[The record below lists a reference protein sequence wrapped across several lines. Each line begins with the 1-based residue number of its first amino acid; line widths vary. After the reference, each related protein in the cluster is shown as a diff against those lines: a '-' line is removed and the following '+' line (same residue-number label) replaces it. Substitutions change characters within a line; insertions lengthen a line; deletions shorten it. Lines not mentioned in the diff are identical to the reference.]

1 MPDPAAHS
9 LPETLLKHAGFVRAL
24 ARATLR
30 GDPECEDVEQDA
42 WVEALRGIPAEP
54 TRQRGWLAAVVRHR
68 AFDLLRRR
76 RRRAE
81 RERVAARVESV
92 PAADEAVARAEA
104 VRRVVDAVLALDPAY
119 RSVILLRFLDGLPPR
134 EVAARLGLPVE
145 TVRTRVRRGL
155 ERLRISLRE
164 ETGDARERSRAFLL
178 LAGGAGAGGFA
189 QAAVAIGGALV
200 AKKVAVVAA
209 LLLLLAGGT
218 WIAVDLTS
226 PEGGQTDHRP
236 APARAAGTPAP
247 TTSPTLA
254 ARPRTDAPASPPP
267 SPATSPETVV
277 TGIVVDET
285 GAPVKGAVVFT
296 AGWRGGT
303 VIEKEE
309 EIESVRAEPTDEE
322 GRFRL
327 RLAGLRAGTIGVR
340 ARAPGFVVAS
350 PGNLGYPLQIDVRQE
365 ARITLHRGVA
375 LHIRVTDAAD
385 GRPIAGA
392 RVAAY
397 AGAGYLLHTWP
408 PVDADV
414 TSAEGAADLVAPGG
428 DVRVVAEA
436 AGRAQ
441 GEVLVR
447 AAPPSAE
454 AVVALGTGGTVK
466 GTIIDPAGRP
476 VAGAHLVM
484 LRAPCARAEATTD
497 AGGRFRFEHVP
508 PAGKEPEPI
517 VAKRVVVLACDA
529 EGYGR
534 QFLSCEPPSEGGEI
548 EVRFALAE
556 LATLEVHV
564 RDARG
569 SPVAGLRVSYG
580 PEEGRVAWGWTTLR
594 VARAATTDVNGV
606 FTAAELPPGRV
617 ALRIPFDAEE
627 PRYVEV
633 PASGPVEIVLAASAV
648 ARRVRVRTA
657 AGAPVVK
664 ATVRAWSPIEPGA
677 GWRDRREGGTD
688 ADGLTT
694 VSVPEVGPVTL
705 VVVAP
710 GGAIVAVPL
719 VEGLRPDPIDIG
731 LGEGR
736 VQGRVLSLDG
746 APLRVRLAPTLWL
759 EAGGGVEE
767 IAGWQGAVEAD
778 VEGRFAFDR
787 LAGDPVGVSVVG
799 SGLSILEHERISPGT
814 APVTLHA
821 LTPAQVT
828 ALTAS
833 AEVVDAVTG
842 AALRDSAKV
851 TAVATAGGERATL
864 LWSQNTGEHR
874 AYAPLP
880 PGEWTIRA
888 EAEGYEPAEVRVTL
902 AGSGS
907 SPRPRI
913 VLRRR

>member
-1 MPDPAAHS
+1 M
-9 LPETLLKHAGFVRAL
+9 
-24 ARATLR
+24 
-30 GDPECEDVEQDA
+30 
-42 WVEALRGIPAEP
+42 
-54 TRQRGWLAAVVRHR
+54 
-68 AFDLLRRR
+68 
-76 RRRAE
+76 
-81 RERVAARVESV
+81 
-92 PAADEAVARAEA
+92 
-104 VRRVVDAVLALDPAY
+104 
-119 RSVILLRFLDGLPPR
+119 
-134 EVAARLGLPVE
+134 
-145 TVRTRVRRGL
+145 
-155 ERLRISLRE
+155 
-164 ETGDARERSRAFLL
+164 
-178 LAGGAGAGGFA
+178 
-189 QAAVAIGGALV
+189 
-200 AKKVAVVAA
+200 
-209 LLLLLAGGT
+209 
-218 WIAVDLTS
+218 
-226 PEGGQTDHRP
+226 
-236 APARAAGTPAP
+236 TPA
-247 TTSPTLA
+247 
-254 ARPRTDAPASPPP
+254 
-267 SPATSPETVV
+267 ETVV

-309 EIESVRAEPTDEE
+309 EIESVRAEPADEE

-327 RLAGLRAGTIGVR
+327 RLPGIRAGTIGVR
-340 ARAPGFVVAS
+340 ARAPGLVLVS
-350 PGNLGYPLQIDVRQE
+350 PGNSGYPLQIDVRQE

-375 LHIRVTDAAD
+375 LHVRVTDAAD
-385 GRPIAGA
+385 GQPLAGA

-397 AGAGYLLHTWP
+397 VGAGYTLHTWP
-408 PVDADV
+408 PVDAAV

-441 GEVLVR
+441 REVLVR

-454 AVVALGTGGTVK
+454 AVVALGIGGRVK

-476 VAGAHLVM
+476 VAGARVVM

-497 AGGRFRFEHVP
+497 AGGRFHFEHVP

-529 EGYGR
+529 DGYGR

-556 LATLEVHV
+556 LTTLEVHV

-594 VARAATTDVNGV
+594 VARTATTDANGV
-606 FTAAELPPGRV
+606 FAATELPPGRV

-633 PASGPVEIVLAASAV
+633 PGSGPVEITMAASSV
-648 ARRVRVRTA
+648 ARRVRVRTVG
-657 AGAPVVK
+657 GAPVVK
-664 ATVRAWSPIEPGA
+664 ATVRVWTPVDPGPS
-677 GWRDRREGGTD
+677 WRDRREGRTD

-694 VSVPEVGPVTL
+694 VSMPDVGPVTL
-705 VVVAP
+705 VVDAP
-710 GGAIVAVPL
+710 GGAIVAAPL
-719 VEGLRPDPIDIG
+719 AEGLRPDPIDVG
-731 LGEGR
+731 LGNWRLE
-736 VQGRVLSLDG
+736 GRVLSLDG
-746 APLRVRLAPTLWL
+746 TPLRVHLAPVLWL
-759 EAGGGVEE
+759 ELAGGGIEE
-767 IAGWQGAVEAD
+767 VAGWRGAVETD
-778 VEGRFAFDR
+778 VEGRFVFDR
-787 LAGDPVGVSVVG
+787 LAVDAVGVRVVG
-799 SGLSILEHERISPGT
+799 SGLSILEPEPILPGT
-814 APVTLHA
+814 PPVTLHA

-851 TAVATAGGERATL
+851 TAVATVGDQKATL

-913 VLRRR
+913 VLRGR